1 VSKLA
6 DWLDIRPQETRRVI
20 QATLGAFLIMAFLV
34 LGRAL
39 RESLYLTTFAVETLP
54 YITAAVALSTLPAV
68 ALFTRRL
75 SHSSPQRVLAAV
87 TLMVV
92 AGQLV
97 DRLAGIALVDRPAHR
112 AVAAV
117 PSQPVAV
124 APVADG
130 PFEP

>member
-1 VSKLA
+1 MSKLA

-87 TLMVV
+87 TLMVMS
-92 AGQLV
+92 AIL
-97 DRLAGIALVDRPAHR
+97 
-112 AVAAV
+112 
-117 PSQPVAV
+117 
-124 APVADG
+124 
-130 PFEP
+130 